1 MPISSGQVT
10 VGTTRVQIDG
20 TSSSVYRLHI
30 HNNDNQMNLYLGG
43 SDVTIANG
51 LILEKT
57 DTTEVQVSPG
67 DSVWVVSSS
76 NDHLVSYLKVT

>member
-1 MPISSGQVT
+1 MPISSGQVS
-10 VGTTRVQIDG
+10 VGTARVQIDG

-30 HNNDNQMNLYLGG
+30 HNNDNQVNLYLGG
-43 SDVTIANG
+43 SDVTTANG

-57 DTTEVQVSPG
+57 DSTEIQVSPG

-76 NDHLVSYLKVT
+76 SDHLVSYLKVT

>member
-1 MPISSGQVT
+1 MPISSGQIT

-20 TSSSVYRLHI
+20 TNASVYRLHI
-30 HNNDNQMNLYLGG
+30 HNNDNQVNLYLGG
-43 SDVTIANG
+43 SDVTTANG

-57 DTTEVQVSPG
+57 DSTEIQVSPG

-76 NDHLVSYLKVT
+76 NNHLVSYLVVK

>member
-1 MPISSGQVT
+1 MPISSGQIT

-20 TSSSVYRLHI
+20 TSASVYRLHI
-30 HNNDNQMNLYLGG
+30 HNNDNQVNLYLGG
-43 SDVTIANG
+43 SDVTTSNG

-57 DTTEVQVSPG
+57 DSTEIQVSPG

-76 NDHLVSYLKVT
+76 NNHLVSYLKVT

>member
-1 MPISSGQVT
+1 MPISSGQLT
-10 VGTTRVQIDG
+10 VGTTRQQIDG

-30 HNNDNQMNLYLGG
+30 HNNDNQINLYLGG

-57 DTTEVQVSPG
+57 DNTEIQVSPG

-76 NDHLVSYLKVT
+76 TNHLVSYLKVT

>member
-20 TSSSVYRLHI
+20 TSASVYRLHI
-30 HNNDNQMNLYLGG
+30 HNADNQVNLYLGG
-43 SDVTIANG
+43 SDVTTDNG

-57 DTTEVQVSPG
+57 DTTEIQVSPG
-67 DSVWVVSSS
+67 DAVWVVSSS
-76 NDHLVSYLKVT
+76 TNHLVSYLKVT

>member
-1 MPISSGQVT
+1 MAISSGQVT
-10 VGTTRVQIDG
+10 AGTARVQIDG

-30 HNNDNQMNLYLGG
+30 HNNDNQISLYLGG
-43 SDVTIANG
+43 SDVTTANG

-57 DTTEVQVSPG
+57 DSTEIQVSPG

-76 NDHLVSYLKVT
+76 ASHLVSYLKVT

>member
-1 MPISSGQVT
+1 MPISSGQVS
-10 VGTTRVQIDG
+10 VGTARVQIDG
-20 TSSSVYRLHI
+20 TSQSVYRLHI
-30 HNNDNQMNLYLGG
+30 HNNDNQVNLYLGG

-76 NDHLVSYLKVT
+76 SDHLVSYLKVT

>member
-10 VGTTRVQIDG
+10 AGTARVQIDG
-20 TSSSVYRLHI
+20 TSPSVYRLHI
-30 HNNDNQMNLYLGG
+30 HNNDNQVNLYLGG
-43 SDVTIANG
+43 SDVTTANG

-57 DTTEVQVSPG
+57 DSTEVQVSPG

-76 NDHLVSYLKVT
+76 NNHLVSYLKVT

>member
-20 TSSSVYRLHI
+20 TSTSVYRLHI
-30 HNNDNQMNLYLGG
+30 HNNDNQVNLYLGG
-43 SDVTIANG
+43 SDVTTANG
-51 LILEKT
+51 LILQKT
-57 DTTEVQVSPG
+57 DSTEIQVSPG

-76 NDHLVSYLKVT
+76 NNHLVSYLKVT

>member
-20 TSSSVYRLHI
+20 TSASVYRLHI
-30 HNNDNQMNLYLGG
+30 HNSDNQVNLYLGG
-43 SDVTIANG
+43 SDVTTANG

-57 DTTEVQVSPG
+57 DSTEIQVSPG

-76 NDHLVSYLKVT
+76 NNHLVSYLKVT

>member
-10 VGTTRVQIDG
+10 AGTTRVQIDG
-20 TSSSVYRLHI
+20 TSTSVYRLHI
-30 HNNDNQMNLYLGG
+30 HNNDNQVNLYLGG
-43 SDVTIANG
+43 SDVTTANG

-57 DTTEVQVSPG
+57 DSTEIQVSPG

-76 NDHLVSYLKVT
+76 NNHLVSYLKVT

>member
-1 MPISSGQVT
+1 
-10 VGTTRVQIDG
+10 VQIDG

-76 NDHLVSYLKVT
+76 SDHLVSYLKVT

>member
-1 MPISSGQVT
+1 MPISSGQLT

-20 TSSSVYRLHI
+20 TSASVYRLHI
-30 HNNDNQMNLYLGG
+30 HNNDNQENLYLGG
-43 SDVTIANG
+43 SDVTTANG

-76 NDHLVSYLKVT
+76 TNHLVSYLKVT

>member
-1 MPISSGQVT
+1 MPISSGQIT
-10 VGTTRVQIDG
+10 VGTTRVQVDG

-51 LILEKT
+51 LVLEKA
-57 DTTEVQVSPG
+57 DTTEIQVSPG

-76 NDHLVSYLKVT
+76 ADHLVSYLKVT

>member
-1 MPISSGQVT
+1 MPISSGQIT

-30 HNNDNQMNLYLGG
+30 HNNDNQVNLYLGG
-43 SDVTIANG
+43 SDVTMANG

-57 DTTEVQVSPG
+57 DSTEIQVSPG

-76 NDHLVSYLKVT
+76 NNHLVSYLKVT